1 MNRLFKIS
9 ALLLISFASTGCQ
22 NKVPTLEEEIY
33 NVYSKEGICLVSY
46 DGNYNSRLFL
56 RLIIQ
61 FL

>member
-33 NVYSKEGICLVSY
+33 NAYSKEGYVW
-46 DGNYNSRLFL
+46 RLMMETTIPAYF
-56 RLIIQ
+56 
-61 FL
+61 